1 MVAEAQDVEF
11 LFNGFNGSEANFTL
25 DKVSITKPSGLLR
38 LTNKTQNAVGHAFY
52 SEKVRMLNRSSSSS
66 MNASSFST
74 AFVFQI
80 ISPSK
85 GEGGFG
91 FAFTLSPSD
100 RLPEA
105 EAGHYLGLF
114 NSTNDGFSSNYI
126 FAVEFDTVNGFN
138 KSTDSVGNHVGINI
152 NSVDSKAGKPAAYND
167 DVNRLDSS
175 EELML
180 DSGKPIQAWVEY
192 NGVTKRI
199 NVTIAPMDHDKPIQ
213 PLISFQQDLSTY
225 VKEDMYVGF
234 SASTGNK
241 ASSHYILGWSFSTK
255 GEAPLL
261 NLSRLPIA
269 LQEKN
274 SSSFRPSVIVIIAS
288 LCDKLPVFDD
298 LGSPDSLRGST
309 KSMEVSVSSNTITG
323 SFPSSSI
330 GHMTCSFIDAG
341 R

>member
-180 DSGKPIQAWVEY
+180 DSGEKFIVFPTLSDCYYRIFMRCDHSSVCTTVLSY
-192 NGVTKRI
+192 GV
-199 NVTIAPMDHDKPIQ
+199 
-213 PLISFQQDLSTY
+213 
-225 VKEDMYVGF
+225 
-234 SASTGNK
+234 
-241 ASSHYILGWSFSTK
+241 
-255 GEAPLL
+255 
-261 NLSRLPIA
+261 
-269 LQEKN
+269 
-274 SSSFRPSVIVIIAS
+274 
-288 LCDKLPVFDD
+288 
-298 LGSPDSLRGST
+298 
-309 KSMEVSVSSNTITG
+309 
-323 SFPSSSI
+323 
-330 GHMTCSFIDAG
+330 
-341 R
+341 